1 MQRHEALMRLAIAEA
16 EAALARGEVPVG
28 AVIVQG
34 EKVLARAGNK
44 REIDNDPTGHAE
56 LIALREAARALGGRR
71 LTGCTLYVTLEPCP
85 MCAGAIALSGL
96 DAIYFGAHDPRM
108 GCCGSIYRLTED
120 TALGLGVTP
129 AHGGLLAEPCAAL
142 LQEFFAQRRS

>member
-1 MQRHEALMRLAIAEA
+1 MRLAIAEA

>member
-1 MQRHEALMRLAIAEA
+1 MMRLAIAEA

-28 AVIVQG
+28 AVIAQG

-44 REIDNDPTGHAE
+44 REIDNDPTAHAE
-56 LIALREAARALGGRR
+56 IIALRDAARALGGRR

-96 DAIYFGAHDPRM
+96 DALYFGARDPRM
-108 GCCGSIYRLTED
+108 GCCGSVYRLTED
-120 TALGLGVTP
+120 AALGLGITP

-142 LQEFFAQRRS
+142 LQEFFIQRRS